1 MEEAYMGFLSD
12 VLGGGGGL
20 GGGLLGAATGFAL
33 GGPVG
38 AAIGF
43 GLGGSVGGGMAA
55 AESAEKAGEVQAE
68 AAALGIDE
76 QRRQFN
82 IAMER
87 LSPYQQAGV
96 GAIQRL
102 QPIEAAGA
110 QAVQQLSPY
119 AAAGAPA
126 IEAQQA
132 LAGLRGPAA
141 QRAAIDQLAASPEFK
156 GLVEQGER
164 ALLQRASA
172 TGGLRG
178 GNVQEALAQFRPQM
192 LSQLIGQQYERLGG
206 LTDIGRV
213 TSQNLAQL
221 GSQAT
226 TNIAQLGQSA
236 AAGQATGALQSAEMV
251 SGLLGERGAAQAG
264 AAMAPAQAFQQTF
277 GNLLGLGGTYVGGKA
292 LGVF

>member
-1 MEEAYMGFLSD
+1 MEAAYMGFLSD
-12 VLGGGGGL
+12 VFSG
-20 GGGLLGAATGFAL
+20 
-33 GGPVG
+33 VG
-38 AAIGF
+38 DIIGDV
-43 GLGGSVGGGMAA
+43 VGGVTGATQA

-68 AAALGIDE
+68 AAALGIEE

-141 QRAAIDQLAASPEFK
+141 QRAAINQLAASPEFK

-213 TSQNLAQL
+213 TSQNIAQL

-264 AAMAPAQAFQQTF
+264 GILAMGGIPRQAFSDLMNI
-277 GNLLGLGGTYVGGKA
+277 GGLTVGAVSGG
-292 LGVF
+292 LF